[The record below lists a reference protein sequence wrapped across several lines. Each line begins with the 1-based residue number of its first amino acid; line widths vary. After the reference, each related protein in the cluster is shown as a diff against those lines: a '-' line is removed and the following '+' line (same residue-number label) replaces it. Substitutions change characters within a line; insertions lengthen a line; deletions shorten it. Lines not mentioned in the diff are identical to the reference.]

1 MKDET
6 FIDTNILVYAFDESE
21 KQKRAIA
28 KKIVSDITTG
38 EMEATVSNQVLAE
51 FFIVVTTKIE
61 KPISA
66 ANAKI
71 IVDGIIDSLH
81 WRKINYT
88 SKTVSKAIEA
98 SITGKNHFW
107 DALIKETMLEN
118 GVYAIMTENTK
129 DFKSEQIKAI
139 NPL

>member
-21 KQKRAIA
+21 KQKRAKA
-28 KKIVSDITTG
+28 KKIVSDATTG
-38 EMEATVSNQVLAE
+38 EMNAVVSNQVLAE
-51 FFIVVTTKIE
+51 FFMVVTTKIE
-61 KPISA
+61 EPISA

-81 WRKINYT
+81 WKKINYT

-98 SITGKNHFW
+98 SITEKNHFW
-107 DALIKETMLEN
+107 DALIKETILEN
-118 GVYAIMTENTK
+118 RVYAIITENTK
-129 DFKSEQIKAI
+129 DFKSGQIKVI
-139 NPL
+139 NPF

>member
-21 KQKRAIA
+21 KQKRAKA
-28 KKIVSDITTG
+28 KKIVSDATTG
-38 EMEATVSNQVLAE
+38 EMTAVVSNQVLAE
-51 FFIVVTTKIE
+51 FFMVVTTKIE
-61 KPISA
+61 EPISA

-81 WRKINYT
+81 WKKINYT

-98 SITGKNHFW
+98 SIAEKNHFW

-118 GVYAIMTENTK
+118 RVYAIITENTK
-129 DFKSEQIKAI
+129 DFKSGQIKVI
-139 NPL
+139 NPF

>member
-61 KPISA
+61 TPISA

>member
-61 KPISA
+61 TPISA

-71 IVDGIIDSLH
+71 IVDGIIESLH

>member
-71 IVDGIIDSLH
+71 IVDGIIESLH

-107 DALIKETMLEN
+107 DTLIKETMLEN

-129 DFKSEQIKAI
+129 DFKSGQIKAI